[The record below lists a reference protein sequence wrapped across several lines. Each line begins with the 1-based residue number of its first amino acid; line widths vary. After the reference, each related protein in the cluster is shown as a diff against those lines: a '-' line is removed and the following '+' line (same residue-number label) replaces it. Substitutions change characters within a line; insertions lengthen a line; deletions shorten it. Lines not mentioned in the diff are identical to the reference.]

1 MGARTLLSG
10 SIRRLLAAVLGGSV
24 ATGCIEFAYPDIPGI
39 ENRGGPARISARL
52 IVTDSGRISANATLR
67 PGLDVDGYKRPVT
80 RPFLRVMDSIL
91 EPDSVHRD
99 GTLQYVESWMRDPD
113 TIAGPLTLAAPRIEG
128 ILGAPP
134 AVEWFGLRRDGPA
147 TVRLPEHEDLV
158 LPLAE
163 VERRSAPPP
172 SRRQWFLTL
181 LPSSGGRSYRVS
193 SDGLPPI
200 PVSVPPRWIPEGDT
214 VRVRL
219 IFSQSAT
226 VRDASGDYIGAITV
240 DSWLLWTVV
249 VERASAARSAAVY
262 EPPDRVPRIG
272 AGTSPF
278 MPVLLAD
285 GPAGRSASPAGRCRP
300 WPAGDPGAPGQ
311 GLRRGCAARAGGFR
325 LAALFGGPARQAAR
339 EPALLPVATP
349 SAGRGAASR
358 FLRSSARCSRLT
370 PERR

>member
-1 MGARTLLSG
+1 M
-10 SIRRLLAAVLGGSV
+10 
-24 ATGCIEFAYPDIPGI
+24 YPDIPGI

-67 PGLDVDGYKRPVT
+67 PGLDLEGYKRPVS

-99 GTLQYVESWMRDPD
+99 GTLQYVDSWMRDPD
-113 TIAGPLTLAAPRIEG
+113 TIAGSLTLAAPRIEG

-158 LPLAE
+158 LPVAE
-163 VERRSAPPP
+163 VERRSVPPP

-181 LPSSGGRSYRVS
+181 SPSSGGRSYRVS

-226 VRDASGDYIGAITV
+226 VRDPSGDYIGDISV
-240 DSWLLWTVV
+240 DSWFLWTVV
-249 VERASAARSAAVY
+249 VERGSAGRPAATS
-262 EPPDRVPRIG
+262 EPPNQMLRTG
-272 AGTSPF
+272 SGTSPF
-278 MPVLLAD
+278 LRVLVTG
-285 GPAGRSASPAGRCRP
+285 GPQGSAVPSAGRR
-300 WPAGDPGAPGQ
+300 WTWPGADPKPLRQ
-311 GLRRGCAARAGGFR
+311 GLRQGCAARVGGSR
-325 LAALFGGPARQAAR
+325 LAALFRARPDRPRGGRISSWWRHRPPAAVQR
-339 EPALLPVATP
+339 
-349 SAGRGAASR
+349 
-358 FLRSSARCSRLT
+358 RSSSVTVRGVPT
-370 PERR
+370 